1 MREAERLRDWMDIF
15 CDWKLQDSQGT
26 WRAYLTETAE
36 LAYKGRGK
44 DRSWEVGLGKQ
55 VEEALINALCWSL
68 VPMHCLVGPIAVIVL
83 VGPLFGE

>member
-36 LAYKGRGK
+36 LAYKGHGK
-44 DRSWEVGLGKQ
+44 DLGSGPREASRRSPHQ
-55 VEEALINALCWSL
+55 CIML
-68 VPMHCLVGPIAVIVL
+68 VPGAHALLGWTHCSNCSCRTIVW
-83 VGPLFGE
+83 